1 MPPQKRP
8 IPTKLTPQPHTKRK
22 ITPSHIGKW
31 PLASRILEMQRLAV
45 KLSDDPNT
53 KSSDIWNMLQS
64 FDATSTVLNR
74 LDRKEVEQTPRD
86 MWELFLS
93 LYIAACIT
101 AMARKAGVLIPLER
115 SSLVVLP
122 ENHFTKDNDGK
133 RQKTTNPDVTGY
145 TGIMR
150 SLSPV
155 ESEIPDLNG
164 AFLGMLQSDLKTE
177 LANSGLL
184 AVMDDNKK
192 NTDKR
197 IREACNRFSA
207 QRLFGITQ
215 KATQDYLRGVHKDKE
230 PNLVDIIASNGTPY
244 IFLWLKSM
252 GLLDEIVDG
261 LLRGKPLVRTT
272 GEHDNDG
279 NSVFVP
285 TGEGRLA
292 GLYGVE
298 HEER

>member
-1 MPPQKRP
+1 MPPQNP
-8 IPTKLTPQPHTKRK
+8 ATTTKPRLEPHPKRK
-22 ITPSHIGKW
+22 STPGPVGNW
-31 PLASRILEMQRLAV
+31 PLASRILDMQRLAV
-45 KLSDDPNT
+45 KLSHDPNT
-53 KSSDIWNMLQS
+53 KPSDLWTLLQS
-64 FDATSTVLNR
+64 FDPTSTVRNR
-74 LDRKEVEQTPRD
+74 LDRKEVESTPRA

-101 AMARKAGVLIPLER
+101 AMARKIGVLITLER
-115 SSLVVLP
+115 SGLVVLP
-122 ENHFTKDNDGK
+122 ENHFTKDNDGA
-133 RQKTTNPDVTGY
+133 RQKTSIPDVTGY

-164 AFLGMLQSDLKTE
+164 AFLGMLQSRLKTE
-177 LANSGLL
+177 LAKSGLL
-184 AVMDDNKK
+184 ALTDDDKK
-192 NTDKR
+192 NPDKR
-197 IREACNRFSA
+197 IREACNQFSGK
-207 QRLFGITQ
+207 RLFRITQ
-215 KATQDYLRGVHKDKE
+215 KVTEKYLRGVHKDEE
-230 PNLVDIIASNGTPY
+230 PDLVNIIVSNGTPY
-244 IFLWLKSM
+244 VFLWLKST

-261 LLRGKPLVRTT
+261 LLRGKPLMRTT

-285 TGEGRLA
+285 TGEGTRA